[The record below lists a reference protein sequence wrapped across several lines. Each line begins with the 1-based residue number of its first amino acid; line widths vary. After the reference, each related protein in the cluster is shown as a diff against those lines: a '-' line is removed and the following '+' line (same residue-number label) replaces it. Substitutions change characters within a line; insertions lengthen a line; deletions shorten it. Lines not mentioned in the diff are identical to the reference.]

1 MNMDTGNTFIAGQDP
16 VAFLKRFIAKV
27 SHVHVKDVSESL
39 ARAVRGGQTGIAVS
53 QCALGEGVN
62 AGNIH
67 ECLKLLHDHGYDGA
81 LSIEC
86 EGQGGPMIEQ
96 SLAWLRR
103 TLDELKI
110 PHE

>member
-1 MNMDTGNTFIAGQDP
+1 M
-16 VAFLKRFIAKV
+16 
-27 SHVHVKDVSESL
+27 SH
-39 ARAVRGGQTGIAVS
+39 
-53 QCALGEGVN
+53 CALGEGVN
-62 AGNIH
+62 AHNIRQ
-67 ECLKLLHDHGYDGA
+67 CLTLLRDTGYAGV

-86 EGQGGPMIEQ
+86 EGQGGSMIEQ